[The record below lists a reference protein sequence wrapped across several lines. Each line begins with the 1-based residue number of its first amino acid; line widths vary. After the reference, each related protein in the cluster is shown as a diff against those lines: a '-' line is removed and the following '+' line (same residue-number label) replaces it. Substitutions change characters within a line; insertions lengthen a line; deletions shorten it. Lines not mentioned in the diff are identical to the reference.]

1 MLPGDIDGMYIAA
14 RLGYPLIT
22 VPAGYS
28 VLGTIDT
35 NGNST
40 QWPFGV
46 VFSGR
51 AYSEPT
57 LISIAYSF
65 EQATLLR
72 RPPDLNE
79 LI

>member
-28 VLGTIDT
+28 AQGTIDAD
-35 NGNST
+35 GDST
-40 QWPFGV
+40 QGPFGV

-51 AYSEPT
+51 AFSEPT

-65 EQATLLR
+65 EQATLFR
-72 RPPDLNE
+72 RPPDLGKWM
-79 LI
+79 

>member
-1 MLPGDIDGMYIAA
+1 MYIAA

-28 VLGTIDT
+28 EKGIIDT
-35 NGNST
+35 DGDSS
-40 QWPFGV
+40 QGSFGV

-51 AYSEPT
+51 AFSEPT

-65 EQATLLR
+65 EQATLQR
-72 RPPDLNE
+72 RPPMLDN
-79 LI
+79 